1 MDCAI
6 LYKDHFTD
14 KLEWIEESRKMKL
27 SDPKELEVFGID
39 GRMSQLGYYGLDQL
53 RQGFKDDSTFV
64 QFSNIPQKRTISVMY
79 QVLEFRNGN
88 HSRDSF
94 RIVQP
99 CVCPR
104 SGSFSEGYLE
114 KFVI

>member
-1 MDCAI
+1 MDCAL

-53 RQGFKDDSTFV
+53 RQGFTDDSTLV
-64 QFSNIPQKRTISVMY
+64 QFSNIPQKRSIFEILPGILSELY
-79 QVLEFRNGN
+79 N
-88 HSRDSF
+88 
-94 RIVQP
+94 VQP

-104 SGSFSEGYLE
+104 YGSFSAGYLK